1 MTDLNIDIRFI
12 LFSSFHIFA
21 LAEILFGLGLTFSRG
36 ADSARLYER
45 LKKLNRQSA
54 YAQVEVESG
63 RV

>member
-12 LFSSFHIFA
+12 LFSSFYIFA
-21 LAEILFGLGLTFSRG
+21 LAEILSGLGRTFSSG

-54 YAQVEVESG
+54 YAQAEIKSG